1 MSPTNQCHLVGRS
14 GRLEFRI
21 LQTLEDELIDLVAD
35 TFLVTELPPFRNRW
49 CTQWDKGPMGGG
61 RFLRCFW
68 LPYQV
73 GFGTDRAGGASEG
86 EQSN

>member
-1 MSPTNQCHLVGRS
+1 MSPANQCHLVGRS
-14 GRLEFRI
+14 GRLEFRV

-35 TFLVTELPPFRNRW
+35 TVRVTELPSVGNRG
-49 CTQWDKGPMGGG
+49 CPQWDKGPMGCG

-73 GFGTDRAGGASEG
+73 GFGTDRTGGASEG